1 MFVCICGTLLNYIA
15 ELILD
20 YELAS
25 SPVIGMVYD

>member
-15 ELILD
+15 EFILD